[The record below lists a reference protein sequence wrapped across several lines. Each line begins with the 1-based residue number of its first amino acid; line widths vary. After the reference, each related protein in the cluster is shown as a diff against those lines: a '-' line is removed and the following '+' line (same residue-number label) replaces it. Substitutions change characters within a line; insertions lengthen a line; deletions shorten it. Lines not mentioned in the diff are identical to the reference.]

1 MKYTQFKQ
9 NLRTVTTIVAMV
21 VLSVSAFAQ
30 KTSVT
35 GVIKDNATNEPIIG
49 ANVLEKGTSNGTVTN
64 IDGKFTIS
72 VTSTATLVVKYLG
85 YKTQEISVNGK
96 TNLNIQLNEDAVML
110 GEVVAI
116 GYGVQKKTDKTGAV
130 ANVKA
135 EDLGQGVLT
144 DAIQGLQGK
153 AAGVLITKKGGDPNS
168 GFSVKIRG
176 ASGFE
181 AGTQPLYVI
190 DGMPGVDPTTVAPED
205 IESYNILKDAAS
217 TAIYGS
223 RGSNGVIII
232 TTKKGSSNE
241 NGQVQFNT
249 NISTEQVAN
258 KLDFLSAADIRKYVT
273 DKNLVGFIDG
283 GSSTDWQNEIF
294 RPGYTQSY
302 NLSFTGGNAKSNYY
316 ASVTNANWV
325 GIMKGTSKQR
335 TIGKVNISHKG
346 LNDKL
351 TLTGS
356 LSGTFEK
363 NDYESYNGFDKGDI
377 IYHAYSRNPTDPIYE
392 PDGVTYYQSQREFN
406 YSNPLAVVS
415 EIQNQ
420 RDAKRFYANLR
431 ADLEIIKGLTLSANS
446 GYTRD
451 DNETFYFQPRE
462 SWITSTKGLG
472 SRGYG
477 NTSNKLFEGTLT
489 YTKTLGDHNLN
500 LLGGYSFQETN
511 YDGFSATGRDT
522 YSDYTLSNRLQ
533 ALLDVKSGDVNS
545 YKGSSKLIGMFGR
558 AQYNFASKYYASA
571 SIRRDG
577 SSRFGDNNLW
587 GYFPTAALGWN
598 IDRESFMKSVDWV
611 NQLKLRGSYGVS
623 GNQEI
628 GDYRSKIMYYTSG
641 TGISVET
648 GEKVISFS
656 PAWNPNLDLKWEQT
670 SEVNIGIDFSILHA
684 RINGSLE
691 VYYKRTNDLLG
702 GYAVPV
708 PPNLAPRTFANSGS
722 MENKGIELNIQFA
735 AINARNFKWKTTL
748 TASHNQQK
756 MLDLGLYA
764 PADGVRKE
772 GYLSGRGLIGDQNWV
787 TGVIVGQPL
796 GSFYLPVYSTMKDG
810 KFIYKSLSGGFT
822 DQLALAKREIVGC
835 AAPVAEIGWSNNL
848 TIYKN
853 WTVDLSFR
861 SMIGNDVYNATKMFF
876 DNPNNLP
883 SLNALPEALTWASK
897 GRTDGPKISSY
908 YVEDGSF
915 IRLDYI
921 ALGYNFD
928 VSKINKWI
936 KKAHVSVSANNL
948 FVLTGYTGVDPETSV
963 DGMSFG
969 IDQYNV
975 YPKTRSV
982 SVGLNLTF

>member
-1 MKYTQFKQ
+1 MKHTNFKQ
-9 NLRTVTTIVAMV
+9 ILRMLFTVIVMFVVSTNLSAQQT
-21 VLSVSAFAQ
+21 SVS
-30 KTSVT
+30 
-35 GVIKDNATNEPIIG
+35 GVIKDAGNGEPIIG
-49 ANVLEKGTSNGTVTN
+49 ANILEKGTTNGTITN
-64 IDGKFTIS
+64 FDGQFTITTSSKAILEIKYVGYETIEVS
-72 VTSTATLVVKYLG
+72 VAGKNNLV
-85 YKTQEISVNGK
+85 
-96 TNLNIQLNEDAVML
+96 IQMKEDAIAL

-153 AAGVLITKKGGDPNS
+153 AAGVLITKKGGDPNA

-232 TTKKGSSNE
+232 TTKKGSSTA

-258 KLDFLSAADIRKYVT
+258 KLDFLTAADIRKYVT
-273 DKNLVGFIDG
+273 DKNLPGFIDG
-283 GSSTDWQNEIF
+283 GSSTDWQSEIF
-294 RPGYTQSY
+294 RPGFTQSY
-302 NLSFTGGNAKSNYY
+302 NLSFSGGNAKSNYY
-316 ASVTNANWV
+316 ASVTNANWE
-325 GIMKGTSKQR
+325 GIMKGTSKER

-356 LSGTFEK
+356 ISGTFEK

-377 IYHAYSRNPTDPIYE
+377 IYHAYSRNPTDPIFDE
-392 PDGVTYYQSQREFN
+392 TGAFHQSQREFN
-406 YSNPLAVVS
+406 YSNPLAVIS

-431 ADLEIIKGLTLSANS
+431 ADLEITKGLTLTANS

-451 DNETFYFQPRE
+451 DNESFYFQPRE

-472 SRGYG
+472 SRTYG
-477 NTSNKLFEGTLT
+477 NNSNKLFEGTLT
-489 YTKTLGDHNLN
+489 YVKAFGEHNFN
-500 LLGGYSFQETN
+500 LLGGYSYQETN
-511 YDGFSATGRDT
+511 YDGFSASGRDA
-522 YSDYTLSNRLQ
+522 YSDYTQSNRLQ
-533 ALLDVKSGDVNS
+533 ALLDVKSGDVSSNR
-545 YKGSSKLIGMFGR
+545 GSSKLIGMFGR

-571 SIRRDG
+571 SLRRDG
-577 SSRFGDNNLW
+577 SSRFGDNNKW
-587 GYFPTAALGWN
+587 GYFPTAAIGWN
-598 IDRESFMKSVDWV
+598 IDRESFMESIDWV
-611 NQLKLRGSYGVS
+611 DQLKLRGSYGVS

-648 GEKVISFS
+648 GEKVITFS
-656 PAWNPNLDLKWEQT
+656 PAWNPNPDLKWEQT
-670 SEVNIGIDFSILHA
+670 SEVNIGIDFSVLNS

-708 PPNLAPRTFANSGS
+708 PPNLASRTFANSGS
-722 MENKGIELNIQFA
+722 MENKGIELNVQFA
-735 AINARNFKWKTTL
+735 AVNTKNFKWKTSI
-748 TASHNQQK
+748 TASHNQQQ
-756 MLDLGLYA
+756 MLDLGAYA

-787 TGVIVGQPL
+787 TGVIKGQPL
-796 GSFYLPVYSTMKDG
+796 GSFYLPVYVTMKEG
-810 KFIYKSLSGGFT
+810 KFIYKSMSGGFT
-822 DQLALAKREIVGC
+822 DQLALAKREIVGS
-835 AAPVAEIGWSNNL
+835 AAPIAEIGWANNL
-848 TIYKN
+848 TFFKN
-853 WTVDLSFR
+853 WTLDLSFR

-883 SLNALPEALTWASK
+883 SLNALPEALVWAEK

-928 VSKINKWI
+928 TSKINKWI
-936 KKAHVSVSANNL
+936 KNARVSVSANNL
-948 FVLTGYTGVDPETSV
+948 FVLTGYTGIDPETSV